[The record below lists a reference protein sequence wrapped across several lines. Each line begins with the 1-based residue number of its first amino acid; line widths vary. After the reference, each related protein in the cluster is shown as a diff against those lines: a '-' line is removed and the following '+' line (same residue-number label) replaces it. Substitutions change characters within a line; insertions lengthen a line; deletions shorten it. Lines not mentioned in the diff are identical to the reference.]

1 MQRKCHACGATF
13 TVQGDCQTKCE
24 LCTAGVS
31 REGRMVYGYV
41 ASKEEKP
48 KEKSEEKCRKTAK
61 ALKTCEIC
69 GLVFKSSSPAQKT
82 CSYPCRLERDKWI
95 KESGVKRQPNVH
107 EETCV
112 ICGKK
117 FMTKRYNQI
126 VCSEECL
133 KEKTRRQRREYKK
146 RCREQAKRAKMA
158 SLSIGE
164 CYV

>member
-146 RCREQAKRAKMA
+146 RCREQAKAV
-158 SLSIGE
+158 S
-164 CYV
+164 

>member
-24 LCTAGVS
+24 LCTDGVS

-41 ASKEEKP
+41 PPKEEKP
-48 KEKSEEKCRKTAK
+48 KEKSEEKCRKTAEV
-61 ALKTCEIC
+61 LKTCETC

-82 CSYPCRLERDKWI
+82 CSYPCRLERTKRMRD
-95 KESGVKRQPNVH
+95 EGVERRPNVH

-112 ICGKK
+112 ICGMK

-146 RCREQAKRAKMA
+146 RKREQAKAV
-158 SLSIGE
+158 S
-164 CYV
+164 

>member
-1 MQRKCHACGATF
+1 MQRKCHACGAKF
-13 TVQGDCQTKCE
+13 TVYGDCQTKCE

-31 REGRMVYGYV
+31 RDGRMVYGYV
-41 ASKEEKP
+41 PPKEEKP

-61 ALKTCEIC
+61 VLKTCETC
-69 GLVFKSSSPAQKT
+69 GLVFKSSSPYQKT
-82 CSYPCRLERDKWI
+82 CSYPCRLERAKRMRD
-95 KESGVKRQPNVH
+95 EGVERRPNVH

-112 ICGKK
+112 ICGKQ

-146 RCREQAKRAKMA
+146 RCREQAKAV
-158 SLSIGE
+158 S
-164 CYV
+164 